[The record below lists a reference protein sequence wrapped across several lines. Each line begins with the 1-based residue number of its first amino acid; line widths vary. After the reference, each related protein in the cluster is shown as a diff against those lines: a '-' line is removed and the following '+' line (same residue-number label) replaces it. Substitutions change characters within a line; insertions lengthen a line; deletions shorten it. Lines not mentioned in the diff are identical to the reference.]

1 MTVDNQLASAEM
13 LVILAEAQAILDQA
27 TQFEVTKR
35 ERNRSGRLQAALEDC
50 SAAARE
56 AHQAASRRLEQS
68 RQTIAEVR
76 ALLLKALPA
85 QVASPEADE
94 TRQGLE
100 EQIANMEEEHERLR
114 REVERKAQKL
124 DTFNLTLFGRTMSG
138 KSTLMEILTKG
149 DGESIGNGAQRTT
162 RDVRSY
168 EWQGLTVTDVPG
180 VAAFDGDGDDQIAH
194 NATTDADLVLFMI
207 TDDDPQGSEAEHLA
221 RLRIMGRT
229 VLGVRNVKL
238 GIRQGNV
245 RLFLRDLHTIFDEKK
260 LRCSSRQFD
269 EITAQYIPGYE
280 MPIVNT
286 HLLARYLATLP
297 DYQEWSDGLKQASRF
312 SLVEE
317 YILKEVI
324 ENGPFHRK
332 QSFGHSETASL
343 LSGLEGMLSTAH
355 LQQKLQA
362 RLADRAREAQSWC
375 DQFPRRADARVDG
388 LIRQTIGNLRREIP
402 SFAEQ
407 YCEDKTLPDKWNNK
421 VRAANI
427 EREAKA
433 LQESLARE
441 CREYF
446 EELIQEIQEE
456 IRILEMSF
464 QKVSIETG
472 PIRDTRRRWNWGVT
486 GVTGGVT
493 TGLAAAALLNFWN
506 PVGWAAGGVAAAVV
520 AADVISRF
528 LIGRIFGSRDK
539 KRREAIAEITTKLRE
554 SMEDIENQIRNSMR
568 QWFDDLTAQYLDK
581 VTASLNSLAQSNGQA
596 ATVTRDIAWRS
607 NDDLLALNRETVG
620 NALAHLGCADEIA
633 TVGAVARVPGQAIA
647 FIARGDSKP
656 DTDTIARLGTLL
668 NEAVHVVSSDFS
680 EISII
685 RQLAYEADRAGRV
698 EIDRQTQTA
707 YISDFPTD
715 PKRKTGIR
723 LAQQLTRLHIIA
735 AE

>member
-1 MTVDNQLASAEM
+1 MTVDNQLTSAEM

-27 TQFEVTKR
+27 TQFEEAKR

-68 RQTIAEVR
+68 RQTIAEAR

-149 DGESIGNGAQRTT
+149 DGKCIGNGAQRTT

-180 VAAFDGDGDDQIAH
+180 VAAFDGDVDEQIAH
-194 NATTDADLVLFMI
+194 DAATDADLVLFMI
-207 TDDDPQGSEAEHLA
+207 TEDGPQASEAEHLA

-229 VLGVRNVKL
+229 VLVVCNVKSS
-238 GIRQGNV
+238 INQGTV
-245 RLFLRDLHTIFDEKK
+245 RRFLRDQHKIFDEKK
-260 LRCSSRQFD
+260 LRCISRQFCK
-269 EITAQYIPGYE
+269 ITEQYIPGNE
-280 MPIVNT
+280 MSIVNT
-286 HLLARYLATLP
+286 HLLARHLSTLP

-317 YILKEVI
+317 YILREVI

-332 QSFGHSETASL
+332 QSFSHSETASL

-355 LQQKLQA
+355 LQQRLQA
-362 RLADRAREAQSWC
+362 RLTDRVREAQSWC
-375 DQFPRRADARVDG
+375 DQFPRRADAQVDS
-388 LIRQTIGNLRREIP
+388 LIGRTIGNLRREIP

-441 CREYF
+441 CQEYF

-464 QKVSIETG
+464 QRVSIEAG
-472 PIRDTRRRWNWGVT
+472 PIRDTRRMWNRGV
-486 GVTGGVT
+486 
-493 TGLAAAALLNFWN
+493 GLASAGLGAVTAGLYLAGAELGWT
-506 PVGWAAGGVAAAVV
+506 PLGWALIGMAVV
-520 AADVISRF
+520 ISIAGLMGRF
-528 LIGRIFGSRDK
+528 FGSRDK

-554 SMEDIENQIRNSMR
+554 SMDDIENQIRNRMR
-568 QWFDDLTAQYLDK
+568 QRLDDLTAQYLNK

-596 ATVTRDIAWRS
+596 AAVTRDIAWRS
-607 NDDLLALNRETVG
+607 NDDLLALNKQTVG

-633 TVGAVARVPGQAIA
+633 KVGAVARVPGQAIA
-647 FIARGDSKP
+647 FIAKGASKP
-656 DTDTIARLGTLL
+656 DSDTIVRLETLL
-668 NEAVHVVSSDFS
+668 NEAVHVFSSDFS
-680 EISII
+680 ETSII
-685 RQLAYEADRAGRV
+685 RQLAYEPGRAGTV
-698 EIDRQTQTA
+698 GIDRQTQTA
-707 YISDFPTD
+707 YISNFPTD
-715 PKRKTGIR
+715 PKCKTGIR

>member
-1 MTVDNQLASAEM
+1 MTVDNQLTSAEM

-27 TQFEVTKR
+27 TQFEEAKR

-68 RQTIAEVR
+68 RRTIAEVR

-85 QVASPEADE
+85 QVSSPEANE

-149 DGESIGNGAQRTT
+149 DGKSIGNGAQRTT

-180 VAAFDGDGDDQIAH
+180 VAAFDGDVDEEIAH
-194 NATTDADLVLFMI
+194 NAATDADLVLFMI
-207 TDDDPQGSEAEHLA
+207 TNDDPQASEAEHLA

-269 EITAQYIPGYE
+269 EIIAQYIPGYE

-286 HLLARYLATLP
+286 HLLARHLATLP
-297 DYQEWSDGLKQASRF
+297 DYQQWSDGLKQASRF

-332 QSFGHSETASL
+332 QSFSHSETASL

-375 DQFPRRADARVDG
+375 DQFPRRADNRVDS
-388 LIRQTIGNLRREIP
+388 LIGRTIGNLRREIP

-407 YCEDKTLPDKWNNK
+407 YCEDKMLPDKWNNK
-421 VRAANI
+421 VSAANI
-427 EREAKA
+427 ERDAKA

-441 CREYF
+441 CQEYF

-456 IRILEMSF
+456 VRILDMSF
-464 QKVSIETG
+464 QNVSFETG
-472 PIRDTRRRWNWGVT
+472 PIRDTRRMWNRGVT
-486 GVTGGVT
+486 WVTGGVT

-506 PVGWAAGGVAAAVV
+506 PVGWAVGGVAAAVV
-520 AADVISRF
+520 ATDVIAH
-528 LIGRIFGSRDK
+528 LIGRFFGDRDK

-554 SMEDIENQIRNSMR
+554 SVDEIENQIRNSMR
-568 QWFDDLTAQYLDK
+568 QWLDDLTKQYLNR
-581 VTASLNSLAQSNGQA
+581 VIASLNSLAQSNGQA
-596 ATVTRDIAWRS
+596 ATVTRYIAWRS
-607 NDDLLALNRETVG
+607 NDDLLALNKQTVG

-633 TVGAVARVPGQAIA
+633 KVGVVARVPGQAIA

-656 DTDTIARLGTLL
+656 DAGTIARLGTLL

-715 PKRKTGIR
+715 PKRKIGIR

>member
-1 MTVDNQLASAEM
+1 MTVDNQLTSAEM

-56 AHQAASRRLEQS
+56 AHQAASRSLEQS
-68 RQTIAEVR
+68 RQTIGEVR

-94 TRQGLE
+94 TRRGLE

-114 REVERKAQKL
+114 REVERKAKKL

-149 DGESIGNGAQRTT
+149 DGKSIGIGAQRTT

-194 NATTDADLVLFMI
+194 NAATDADLVLFMI
-207 TDDDPQGSEAEHLA
+207 TDDAPQASEAEHLA

-286 HLLARYLATLP
+286 QLLARYLATLP

-355 LQQKLQA
+355 LQQRLQA

-407 YCEDKTLPDKWNNK
+407 YCEDKTLPDKWNTK

-441 CREYF
+441 CQEYF

-464 QKVSIETG
+464 QKVSIEAG
-472 PIRDTRRRWNWGVT
+472 PIRNTRRMWNRGV
-486 GVTGGVT
+486 GLASAGLGGVT
-493 TGLAAAALLNFWN
+493 AGFFWAGAALGWN
-506 PVGWAAGGVAAAVV
+506 PLGWALIGTGV
-520 AADVISRF
+520 VISIAG
-528 LIGRIFGSRDK
+528 LMGRIIGSRDK

-568 QWFDDLTAQYLDK
+568 QWLDDLTAQYLNK

-596 ATVTRDIAWRS
+596 AAVTRDIAWRS
-607 NDDLLALNRETVG
+607 NDDLLAFNRETVG

>member
-1 MTVDNQLASAEM
+1 MKGSA
-13 LVILAEAQAILDQA
+13 
-27 TQFEVTKR
+27 R
-35 ERNRSGRLQAALEDC
+35 HPNLEC
-50 SAAARE
+50 GC
-56 AHQAASRRLEQS
+56 
-68 RQTIAEVR
+68 
-76 ALLLKALPA
+76 PA
-85 QVASPEADE
+85 Q
-94 TRQGLE
+94 
-100 EQIANMEEEHERLR
+100 N
-114 REVERKAQKL
+114 L

-149 DGESIGNGAQRTT
+149 DGKSIGKGAQRTT

-180 VAAFDGDGDDQIAH
+180 VAAFDGDDDEQVAH
-194 NATTDADLVLFMI
+194 DAATDADLVLFMI
-207 TDDDPQGSEAEHLA
+207 TDDDQQAAEAEHLA
-221 RLRIMGRT
+221 RLRTMGRT
-229 VLGVRNVKL
+229 VLGVRNVKR
-238 GIRQGNV
+238 GISQGNV
-245 RLFLRDLHTIFDEKK
+245 RRFLHDRHKIFDEKK
-260 LRCSSRQFD
+260 LRCSGRQFD
-269 EITAQYIPGYE
+269 EIVAQYIPGYK
-280 MPIVNT
+280 MPTVNT
-286 HLLARYLATLP
+286 HLHARYLATLP
-297 DYQEWSDGLKQASRF
+297 EYQEWSDDLKQVSRF

-324 ENGPFHRK
+324 ENGPFHRR
-332 QSFGHSETASL
+332 QSFSHSETASL
-343 LSGLEGMLSTAH
+343 LSRFEGMLLAAH
-355 LQQKLQA
+355 LKQKLQT
-362 RLADRAREAQSWC
+362 RLTDRVTEVESWSK
-375 DQFPRRADARVDG
+375 QFRHRADTQVQA
-388 LIRQTIGNLRREIP
+388 LIRQTIGNLRCEIP
-402 SFAEQ
+402 SFARQ

-427 EREAKA
+427 ERDAKA
-433 LQESLARE
+433 LQERLTRE
-441 CREYF
+441 CQKYF

-472 PIRDTRRRWNWGVT
+472 PIRDTRRMWNRGV
-486 GVTGGVT
+486 GLASAGLGGVT
-493 TGLAAAALLNFWN
+493 AGLYLAGAALGWN
-506 PVGWAAGGVAAAVV
+506 PLGWALIGTGV
-520 AADVISRF
+520 VISIAGLMGRF
-528 LIGRIFGSRDK
+528 FGSRDK

-568 QWFDDLTAQYLDK
+568 QWLDNLTAQYLNK

-596 ATVTRDIAWRS
+596 AVVTRDIAWRS

-647 FIARGDSKP
+647 FITGGDSKP

-685 RQLAYEADRAGRV
+685 RQLSYEADGAGRV

>member
-1 MTVDNQLASAEM
+1 MTVDNQLTSAAM

-27 TQFEVTKR
+27 TQFEEAKR

-68 RQTIAEVR
+68 RQTIAEAR

-94 TRQGLE
+94 TRQELE
-100 EQIANMEEEHERLR
+100 EQIASMEEENERLR

-124 DTFNLTLFGRTMSG
+124 NTFNLTLFGRTMSG

-149 DGESIGNGAQRTT
+149 DGKSIGNGSQRTT

-180 VAAFDGDGDDQIAH
+180 VAGFDGVGDEEIAH
-194 NATTDADLVLFMI
+194 NAATDADLVLFMI
-207 TDDDPQGSEAEHLA
+207 TDDDPQASEAEHLA

-245 RLFLRDLHTIFDEKK
+245 RLFLRDLPTIFDEKN
-260 LRCSSRQFD
+260 LRRSSRQFD

-286 HLLARYLATLP
+286 HLRARYLATLP

-317 YILKEVI
+317 YTLKEVI

-332 QSFGHSETASL
+332 QSFSHSETPAL
-343 LSGLEGMLSTAH
+343 LSGLEGMLSAAH
-355 LQQKLQA
+355 LQQRLQV
-362 RLADRAREAQSWC
+362 RLTDRVREAQSWC
-375 DQFPRRADARVDG
+375 DQFPHRADNRVDS
-388 LIRQTIGNLRREIP
+388 LIGRTIGNLRREIP

-407 YCEDKTLPDKWNNK
+407 YCEDKTLPDKWNIK

-433 LQESLARE
+433 LQERLTRE
-441 CREYF
+441 CQEYF

-464 QKVSIETG
+464 QKVSIEIG
-472 PIRDTRRRWNWGVT
+472 PIRDTRRMWNRGV
-486 GVTGGVT
+486 
-493 TGLAAAALLNFWN
+493 GLAS
-506 PVGWAAGGVAAAVV
+506 AGLGGGLRQ
-520 AADVISRF
+520 DYTW
-528 LIGRIFGSRDK
+528 LE
-539 KRREAIAEITTKLRE
+539 RR
-554 SMEDIENQIRNSMR
+554 
-568 QWFDDLTAQYLDK
+568 
-581 VTASLNSLAQSNGQA
+581 
-596 ATVTRDIAWRS
+596 
-607 NDDLLALNRETVG
+607 
-620 NALAHLGCADEIA
+620 
-633 TVGAVARVPGQAIA
+633 
-647 FIARGDSKP
+647 
-656 DTDTIARLGTLL
+656 
-668 NEAVHVVSSDFS
+668 
-680 EISII
+680 
-685 RQLAYEADRAGRV
+685 
-698 EIDRQTQTA
+698 
-707 YISDFPTD
+707 
-715 PKRKTGIR
+715 
-723 LAQQLTRLHIIA
+723 
-735 AE
+735 

>member
-1 MTVDNQLASAEM
+1 MTVDNQLTSAEM
-13 LVILAEAQAILDQA
+13 LAILAEAQAILDQA
-27 TQFEVTKR
+27 TQFEEAKR

-68 RQTIAEVR
+68 RQTIAEAR

-149 DGESIGNGAQRTT
+149 DGKSIGNGAQRTT

-180 VAAFDGDGDDQIAH
+180 VAAFDGDVDEQIAH
-194 NATTDADLVLFMI
+194 DTATDADLVLFMI
-207 TDDDPQGSEAEHLA
+207 TDDGPQASEAEHLA

-229 VLGVRNVKL
+229 VLGVCNVKSSINQRT
-238 GIRQGNV
+238 IR
-245 RLFLRDLHTIFDEKK
+245 RFLRDQHKIFDEKE
-260 LRCSSRQFD
+260 LRDISRQFD
-269 EITAQYIPGYE
+269 EITDQHIPGNE
-280 MPIVNT
+280 VPMVNT

-297 DYQEWSDGLKQASRF
+297 VYQQWSDGLRQASRF

-332 QSFGHSETASL
+332 QSFSHSETAAL
-343 LSGLEGMLSTAH
+343 LSGLEGMLSAAH
-355 LQQKLQA
+355 LQQRLQA
-362 RLADRAREAQSWC
+362 RLTDRVREAQSWC
-375 DQFPRRADARVDG
+375 DQFPRRTDNRVDN
-388 LIRQTIGNLRREIP
+388 LIGRTIGNLCREIP

-407 YCEDKTLPDKWNNK
+407 YCEDKTLPDKWDNK
-421 VRAANI
+421 VRSATI
-427 EREAKA
+427 EREARA

-441 CREYF
+441 CQEYF

-472 PIRDTRRRWNWGVT
+472 T
-486 GVTGGVT
+486 
-493 TGLAAAALLNFWN
+493 N
-506 PVGWAAGGVAAAVV
+506 PRYPA
-520 AADVISRF
+520 
-528 LIGRIFGSRDK
+528 
-539 KRREAIAEITTKLRE
+539 
-554 SMEDIENQIRNSMR
+554 
-568 QWFDDLTAQYLDK
+568 
-581 VTASLNSLAQSNGQA
+581 
-596 ATVTRDIAWRS
+596 
-607 NDDLLALNRETVG
+607 
-620 NALAHLGCADEIA
+620 
-633 TVGAVARVPGQAIA
+633 
-647 FIARGDSKP
+647 
-656 DTDTIARLGTLL
+656 
-668 NEAVHVVSSDFS
+668 
-680 EISII
+680 
-685 RQLAYEADRAGRV
+685 
-698 EIDRQTQTA
+698 
-707 YISDFPTD
+707 
-715 PKRKTGIR
+715 
-723 LAQQLTRLHIIA
+723 
-735 AE
+735 

>member
-1 MTVDNQLASAEM
+1 MTVDDQLTSAEM

-27 TQFEVTKR
+27 TQFEEAKR

-50 SAAARE
+50 IAAARE

-68 RQTIAEVR
+68 RQTIAEAR

-149 DGESIGNGAQRTT
+149 DGKSIGNGAQRTT

-180 VAAFDGDGDDQIAH
+180 VAAFDGDVDEQIAH
-194 NATTDADLVLFMI
+194 DAATDADLVLFMI
-207 TDDDPQGSEAEHLA
+207 TEDGPQASEAEHLA
-221 RLRIMGRT
+221 RLRIMGRA
-229 VLGVRNVKL
+229 VLVVCNVKSS
-238 GIRQGNV
+238 INQGTV
-245 RLFLRDLHTIFDEKK
+245 RRFLRDQHKIFDEKK
-260 LRCSSRQFD
+260 LRCISRQFCK
-269 EITAQYIPGYE
+269 ITEQYIPGNK

-286 HLLARYLATLP
+286 HLLARHLATLP

-317 YILKEVI
+317 YILREVI

-332 QSFGHSETASL
+332 QSFSHSETASL

-355 LQQKLQA
+355 LQQRLQA
-362 RLADRAREAQSWC
+362 RLTDRVREAQSWC
-375 DQFPRRADARVDG
+375 DQFPRRADAQVDG

-441 CREYF
+441 CQEYF

-464 QKVSIETG
+464 QKVSIEAG
-472 PIRDTRRRWNWGVT
+472 PIRDTRRMWNRGVGLASAGLGGGTAVLYLAGAALGWNPLGWALIGT
-486 GVTGGVT
+486 GV
-493 TGLAAAALLNFWN
+493 
-506 PVGWAAGGVAAAVV
+506 
-520 AADVISRF
+520 VISIAGLMGRF
-528 LIGRIFGSRDK
+528 FGSRDK

-554 SMEDIENQIRNSMR
+554 SMDDIENQIRNSMR
-568 QWFDDLTAQYLDK
+568 QWLDDLTAQYLNK

-596 ATVTRDIAWRS
+596 AAVTRDIAWRS
-607 NDDLLALNRETVG
+607 NDDLLALNKQTVG

-633 TVGAVARVPGQAIA
+633 KVGAVARVPGQAIA
-647 FIARGDSKP
+647 FIAKGASKP
-656 DTDTIARLGTLL
+656 DSGTIVRLETLL
-668 NEAVHVVSSDFS
+668 NEAVHVFSSDFS
-680 EISII
+680 ETSII
-685 RQLAYEADRAGRV
+685 RQLAYEPGRAGTV
-698 EIDRQTQTA
+698 GIDRQTQTA

-715 PKRKTGIR
+715 PKCKTGIR
-723 LAQQLTRLHIIA
+723 LAQQLTRLHIIT

>member
-1 MTVDNQLASAEM
+1 MTGDNQLTSAEM

-35 ERNRSGRLQAALEDC
+35 ERNQSGRLQAALEDC

-56 AHQAASRRLEQS
+56 AHQAASRRLEQG

-76 ALLLKALPA
+76 ALLRKASPA
-85 QVASPEADE
+85 QVSSPEADE

-149 DGESIGNGAQRTT
+149 DGKSIGNGAQRTT

-168 EWQGLTVTDVPG
+168 EWKGLTVTDVPG
-180 VAAFDGDGDDQIAH
+180 VAAFDGGVDEQIAH
-194 NATTDADLVLFMI
+194 NAATDADLVLFMI
-207 TDDDPQGSEAEHLA
+207 TDDDPQASEAEHLA

-286 HLLARYLATLP
+286 HLLARHLATLP

-312 SLVEE
+312 SLVKE

-362 RLADRAREAQSWC
+362 RLADRATEAQSWC
-375 DQFPRRADARVDG
+375 DQFRGRADARVDG

-407 YCEDKTLPDKWNNK
+407 YCEDKTLSDKWDNK

-441 CREYF
+441 CQEYV
-446 EELIQEIQEE
+446 EELIREIQEE
-456 IRILEMSF
+456 VRLLEMSF
-464 QKVSIETG
+464 QNVSIETG
-472 PIRDTRRRWNWGVT
+472 PIRDTRRMWNRGVGLASAGVGVVTAGLYLAGAALGWNPLGWALIGT
-486 GVTGGVT
+486 GV
-493 TGLAAAALLNFWN
+493 
-506 PVGWAAGGVAAAVV
+506 
-520 AADVISRF
+520 VISIAGLMGRF
-528 LIGRIFGSRDK
+528 FGDRDK
-539 KRREAIAEITTKLRE
+539 KRRDAIAEITAKLRE
-554 SMEDIENQIRNSMR
+554 SMDEIENQIRSSMR
-568 QWFDDLTAQYLDK
+568 QWLDDLTKQYLNR
-581 VTASLNSLAQSNGQA
+581 VTASLNSLAQSYGQA
-596 ATVTRDIAWRS
+596 ATVTRYIAWRS
-607 NDDLLALNRETVG
+607 NDDLLALNKQTVG
-620 NALAHLGCADEIA
+620 NVLAHLGCADEIA
-633 TVGAVARVPGQAIA
+633 KVGAVARVPGQAIA
-647 FIARGDSKP
+647 FIARGDSQP
-656 DTDTIARLGTLL
+656 DAGTIDRLETLL
-668 NEAVHVVSSDFS
+668 KEAVHVVSSDFS
-680 EISII
+680 ETSII
-685 RQLAYEADRAGRV
+685 RQLAYEPGRAGRV
-698 EIDRQTQTA
+698 EIRRQTQTA

>member
-1 MTVDNQLASAEM
+1 MTVDNQMTSAEM
-13 LVILAEAQAILDQA
+13 LVILAEANAILDQA
-27 TQFEVTKR
+27 TQFEEDKR
-35 ERNRSGRLQAALEDC
+35 ERNRSDRLQAALEDC
-50 SAAARE
+50 STAARE
-56 AHQAASRRLEQS
+56 AHQAASQRLEQS
-68 RQTIAEVR
+68 RQAIAEAR
-76 ALLLKALPA
+76 ALLIKALPT
-85 QVASPEADE
+85 QVTSPEADQ
-94 TRQGLE
+94 TRQELE
-100 EQIANMEEEHERLR
+100 ELIVNMEEEHERLR
-114 REVERKAQKL
+114 QEVERKAQNL

-149 DGESIGNGAQRTT
+149 DGKSIGKGAQRTT

-180 VAAFDGDGDDQIAH
+180 VAAFDGDDDEQVAH
-194 NATTDADLVLFMI
+194 DAATDADLVLFMI
-207 TDDDPQGSEAEHLA
+207 TDDDQQAAEAEHLA
-221 RLRIMGRT
+221 RLRTMGRT
-229 VLGVRNVKL
+229 VLGVRNVKR
-238 GIRQGNV
+238 GISQGNV
-245 RLFLRDLHTIFDEKK
+245 RRFLHDRHKIFDEKK
-260 LRCSSRQFD
+260 LRCSGRQFD
-269 EITAQYIPGYE
+269 EIVAQYIPGYK
-280 MPIVNT
+280 MPTVNT
-286 HLLARYLATLP
+286 HLHARYLATLP
-297 DYQEWSDGLKQASRF
+297 EYQEWSDDLKQVSRF

-324 ENGPFHRK
+324 ENGPFHRR
-332 QSFGHSETASL
+332 QSFSHSETASL
-343 LSGLEGMLSTAH
+343 LSRFEGMLLAAH
-355 LQQKLQA
+355 LKQKLQT
-362 RLADRAREAQSWC
+362 RLTDRVTEVESWSK
-375 DQFPRRADARVDG
+375 QFRHRADTQVQA
-388 LIRQTIGNLRREIP
+388 LIRQTIGNLRCEIP
-402 SFAEQ
+402 SFARQ

-427 EREAKA
+427 ERDAKA
-433 LQESLARE
+433 LQERLTRE
-441 CREYF
+441 CQKYF

-472 PIRDTRRRWNWGVT
+472 PIRDTRRMWNRGV
-486 GVTGGVT
+486 GLASAGLGGVT
-493 TGLAAAALLNFWN
+493 AGLYLAGAALGWN
-506 PVGWAAGGVAAAVV
+506 PLGWALIGTGV
-520 AADVISRF
+520 VISIAGLMGRF
-528 LIGRIFGSRDK
+528 FGSRDK

-568 QWFDDLTAQYLDK
+568 QWLDNLTAQYLNK

-596 ATVTRDIAWRS
+596 AVVTRDIAWRS

-647 FIARGDSKP
+647 FITGGDSKP

-685 RQLAYEADRAGRV
+685 RQLSYEADGAGRV